1 MRITLKRFINDCKD
15 EIDEFIRENSTE
27 EVGEITNE
35 IREKWLREN
44 KRLNLWAC
52 YEEVVF

>member
-15 EIDEFIRENSTE
+15 EIDEFIRENSIE

>member
-44 KRLNLWAC
+44 KRLNIWAC